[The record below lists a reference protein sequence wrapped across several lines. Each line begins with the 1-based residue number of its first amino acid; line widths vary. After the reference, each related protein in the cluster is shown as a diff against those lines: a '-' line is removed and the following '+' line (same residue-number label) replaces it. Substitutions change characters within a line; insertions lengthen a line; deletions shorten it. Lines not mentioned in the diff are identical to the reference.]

1 MTVGRRLSSLKR
13 WAQSGIRGGWYKRL
27 FWKIFLII
35 WLVSA
40 AGTGAVLVGLLT
52 VTDKRQSLE
61 LLETKARAQAA
72 LMLERYQQPERDE
85 HHEHRFHRR
94 LPLWIITEDKQVL
107 IGPEGRIPKGAR
119 GIRYPLEETWQ
130 GQALT
135 AVVPAPPEGFYIK
148 RLLGFLFSLQAV
160 LVLLVSALAAL
171 LLSWMIVRPINQ
183 LCRHAKELYYHQNL
197 ASRASGRLSERS
209 DEIGELSREFNQ
221 MAAYVERTLTA
232 QQRLLQDVSHE
243 LRAPLAR
250 LQVAAGLAEQRLGEG
265 DRAVARINHECERLD
280 ELIGEILSL
289 SRLDQASPRGEP
301 FRVVALCN
309 ELAEDLA
316 YFQPERELVLD
327 IVPADLELT
336 LNQSLL
342 QRALGNLLSNAA
354 KYTPAGGRI
363 LLSARAEAPDQV
375 RILLRDQGP
384 GVDES
389 ILDRLTEPFFRG
401 QSESIEGFGLGLS
414 ITRRA
419 IERLSGTLMLRNHPD
434 GGLECEI
441 LLPLKVA
448 RLKG

>member
-243 LRAPLAR
+243 LRAPLAAKKLRR
-250 LQVAAGLAEQRLGEG
+250 LQ
-265 DRAVARINHECERLD
+265 
-280 ELIGEILSL
+280 
-289 SRLDQASPRGEP
+289 RGERGERRQRRRKQR
-301 FRVVALCN
+301 RV
-309 ELAEDLA
+309 
-316 YFQPERELVLD
+316 P
-327 IVPADLELT
+327 VPADGAT
-336 LNQSLL
+336 
-342 QRALGNLLSNAA
+342 QRQRLPWLPPCTCIAA
-354 KYTPAGGRI
+354 TAPLMAP
-363 LLSARAEAPDQV
+363 SAV
-375 RILLRDQGP
+375 CLVI
-384 GVDES
+384 
-389 ILDRLTEPFFRG
+389 FW
-401 QSESIEGFGLGLS
+401 
-414 ITRRA
+414 
-419 IERLSGTLMLRNHPD
+419 
-434 GGLECEI
+434 
-441 LLPLKVA
+441 
-448 RLKG
+448 